1 MTEVPKIDS
10 WDGERAMVLVDG
22 REVWSSAFGWETQGA
37 QHCGSQ
43 NGGWHE
49 VSHDVGPLLVSHY
62 EDILTLRVTTTL
74 DQGAGDESFGIA
86 NVAVGTGPQ
95 CGHGSCAARGGS
107 SYECE
112 CEDGWGGADCSEGV
126 LTVCG
131 GFIAESFTAARP
143 SSAAG

>member
-1 MTEVPKIDS
+1 MLGASAWLQKSFDLRDHPHMTATVSLTFVKIDS

-62 EDILTLRVTTTL
+62 ADTLTRHRAPMSAPVDFASTVRC
-74 DQGAGDESFGIA
+74 AR
-86 NVAVGTGPQ
+86 
-95 CGHGSCAARGGS
+95 SCRSTSGARGIR
-107 SYECE
+107 
-112 CEDGWGGADCSEGV
+112 A
-126 LTVCG
+126 VCT
-131 GFIAESFTAARP
+131 SRMAA
-143 SSAAG
+143 